1 VKFRFISDK
10 AKSFNVWFDD
20 KGYKGSH
27 AGHICQATIS
37 PTGVNLGDAKTG
49 GFNLEGGLYDRK
61 KANQL
66 TDDEKKLLA
75 SKQKRIPAKLARGDW
90 HTLVVTTSG
99 DTISVSIDGKEV
111 GSFRLDV
118 LVNNAGAGLHIGPA
132 EEQTDAA
139 VVQSLAVNLTGAI
152 LGCRRAAAQMRRQGD
167 GLIVNIG
174 SACSTHAWPGWSVY
188 SAAKAGLLQFS
199 RCLLTELRPHG
210 VRVTSLL
217 PSWGQTDFT
226 TAAGLP
232 PRDPEVLA
240 RCISPGDLGRLVVDL
255 ARLPAH
261 LVAEEIKLWPM
272 VQPMAQL

>member
-1 VKFRFISDK
+1 M
-10 AKSFNVWFDD
+10 SFPCSAIV
-20 KGYKGSH
+20 
-27 AGHICQATIS
+27 
-37 PTGVNLGDAKTG
+37 TG
-49 GFNLEGGLYDRK
+49 GSRGYGAGIAEALVKAGARVWITGREASRLEATAARMGARAFVADAADGAAWDR
-61 KANQL
+61 L
-66 TDDEKKLLA
+66 FEEVLA
-75 SKQKRIPAKLARGDW
+75 E
-90 HTLVVTTSG
+90 SG
-99 DTISVSIDGKEV
+99 
-111 GSFRLDV
+111 RLDV
-118 LVNNAGAGLHIGPA
+118 LVNNAGAGIQIGAA
-132 EEQTDAA
+132 ETQTDEAIT
-139 VVQSLAVNLTGAI
+139 QSLAVNLTGAL
-152 LGCRRAAAQMRRQGD
+152 LGCRRAAAVMRRQGD

-210 VRVTSLL
+210 VRVTSVL

-226 TAAGLP
+226 DAAGLP

-240 RCISPGDLGRLVVDL
+240 RCIAPADLGRLIVDL

>member
-1 VKFRFISDK
+1 M
-10 AKSFNVWFDD
+10 SFPCSAIV
-20 KGYKGSH
+20 
-27 AGHICQATIS
+27 
-37 PTGVNLGDAKTG
+37 TG
-49 GFNLEGGLYDRK
+49 GSRGYGAGIAEALVKAGARVWITGREASRLETTAARMGARAFVADAADGAAWDR
-61 KANQL
+61 L
-66 TDDEKKLLA
+66 FEEVLA
-75 SKQKRIPAKLARGDW
+75 E
-90 HTLVVTTSG
+90 SG
-99 DTISVSIDGKEV
+99 
-111 GSFRLDV
+111 RLDV
-118 LVNNAGAGLHIGPA
+118 LVNNAGAGIHIGAA
-132 EEQTDAA
+132 ETQTDEAIT
-139 VVQSLAVNLTGAI
+139 QSLAVNLTGAL
-152 LGCRRAAAQMRRQGD
+152 LGCRRAAAVMRRQGD

-210 VRVTSLL
+210 VRVTSVL

-226 TAAGLP
+226 DAAGLP

-240 RCISPGDLGRLVVDL
+240 RCIAPADLGRLIVDL